1 MKLRLEITN
10 VEGEKVIAETILS
23 DFVAWERH
31 SKRKVTDFQNGAGL
45 EDMAFLAYTSLKRQ
59 KIVTVSFEEWLES
72 VTDLTALDSD
82 EDPKS
87 GKRAR

>member
-1 MKLRLEITN
+1 
-10 VEGEKVIAETILS
+10 
-23 DFVAWERH
+23 
-31 SKRKVTDFQNGAGL
+31 VTDFQNGAGL